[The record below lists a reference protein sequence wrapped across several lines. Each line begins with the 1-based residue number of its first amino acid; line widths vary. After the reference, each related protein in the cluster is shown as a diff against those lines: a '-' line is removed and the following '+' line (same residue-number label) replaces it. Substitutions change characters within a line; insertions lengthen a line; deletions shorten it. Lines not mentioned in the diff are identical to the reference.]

1 MSIAECYD
9 PKHQRPSGRNSSIES
24 RGIYPLRQQSID
36 QRPLVRIN
44 RYQPDIG
51 VWRLEEIGLEICERY
66 PLAVTQLKTLP
77 KCVGEVN
84 PRADEVNG

>member
-1 MSIAECYD
+1 MSLSNDYLIRLLYTQIVEHAD
-9 PKHQRPSGRNSSIES
+9 V
-24 RGIYPLRQQSID
+24 LAVID
-36 QRPLVRIN
+36 HDWLGEIPQRPLVRIN

-66 PLAVTQLKTLP
+66 PLAVTQRKTLP